1 MKKIVLT
8 LTTLV
13 VPFGLTS
20 CPGTSPSGSSLGTP
34 LQAAGEGVASSLGA
48 AQGEAQSK
56 ELDEYLAVPIKNKQ
70 IMEETGAK
78 IKKEFASKPEVL
90 TKGQRA
96 YDDAVSA
103 LGLLRQGV
111 KSDIVNK
118 IKGGSDATKGYA
130 QDYTAKVNALS
141 QVYYD
146 TTGMQ
151 PKSIGVLGVL
161 GLIQSGFQF
170 WSSYET
176 SRTQALTNQV
186 DRKLRAKN
194 WAEL

>member
-1 MKKIVLT
+1 MKKILLT
-8 LTTLV
+8 LTALV

-20 CPGTSPSGSSLGTP
+20 CPGTSTSGSALGTP
-34 LQAAGEGVASSLGA
+34 LQAAGEGIASSLGT

-70 IMEETGAK
+70 IMEETGAN
-78 IKKEFASKPEVL
+78 IKREFASNPEVL
-90 TKGQRA
+90 AKGQKA
-96 YDDAVSA
+96 YDDALGT
-103 LGLLRQGV
+103 LGLLRERV

-118 IKGGSDATKGYA
+118 TKGGSDGTKVFA
-130 QDYTAKVNALS
+130 KDYSRKVDALR
-141 QVYYD
+141 QIYYD
-146 TTGMQ
+146 ATGMQ

-186 DRKLRAKN
+186 DQKLRAKG
-194 WAEL
+194 WGEL